1 MASEKQIKANRLNS
15 KKSCGPRTSAG
26 KERSKMNAVK
36 AGIFSLSILI
46 PGEDRKEHGR
56 LVRSWIA
63 QLQPKGPAE
72 DQIVDEIAAVSWR
85 LLRYS
90 KIEAGLFQMYR
101 VVDGKSGTLAQAFA
115 HDQKNLA
122 TITKVPLLEDRLDR
136 KLDRLLKRFAALQ
149 AKRQS

>member
-1 MASEKQIKANRLNS
+1 MASEKQIHANRENS
-15 KKSCGPRTSAG
+15 KKSCGPRTGAG

-36 AGIFSLSILI
+36 AGLFARSILI
-46 PGEDRKEHGR
+46 PGEDRKEQAQ

-63 QLQPKGPAE
+63 QLQPNGPIE
-72 DQIVDEIAAVSWR
+72 YQIVDEIAAISWR

-90 KIEAGLFQMYR
+90 RIEAGLFQIYR
-101 VVDGKSGTLAQAFA
+101 VIDGKSGTLAQAFA